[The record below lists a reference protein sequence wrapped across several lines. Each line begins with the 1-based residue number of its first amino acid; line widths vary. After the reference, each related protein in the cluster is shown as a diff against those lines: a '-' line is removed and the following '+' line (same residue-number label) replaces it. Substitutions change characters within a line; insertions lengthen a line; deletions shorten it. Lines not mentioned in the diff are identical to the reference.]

1 MFSSS
6 GVYTLNFDSTK
17 LGKLHYTEE
26 FRRAAVDLVAAERL
40 TVAEAARR
48 LGVHPEVL
56 RKWKR
61 RYVPAAGAAAGA
73 APTAPD
79 LAAEN
84 RRLRE
89 QVRQLAMDRDILK
102 KLGRQT

>member
-1 MFSSS
+1 MTAPTAPADRKS
-6 GVYTLNFDSTK
+6 
-17 LGKLHYTEE
+17 YTEE
-26 FRRAAVDLVAAERL
+26 FRRAAVDLVAAEQL

-61 RYVPAAGAAAGA
+61 RYAPVARASAGA
-73 APTAPD
+73 APAGPD
-79 LAAEN
+79 LAAEV

-89 QVRQLAMDRDILK
+89 QVRQLTMDRDILK
-102 KLGRQT
+102 KAATFFARESA

>member
-1 MFSSS
+1 MTAPTVPADRKS
-6 GVYTLNFDSTK
+6 
-17 LGKLHYTEE
+17 YTEE
-26 FRRAAVDLVAAERL
+26 FRRAAVDLVAAERI

-56 RKWKR
+56 RKWRR
-61 RYVPAAGAAAGA
+61 RYAPAAAPAAGAAPAV
-73 APTAPD
+73 TD

-89 QVRQLAMDRDILK
+89 QVRQLAMDREILK
-102 KLGRQT
+102 KAATFFARESA

>member
-1 MFSSS
+1 MTAPTVPADRKS
-6 GVYTLNFDSTK
+6 
-17 LGKLHYTEE
+17 YTEE
-26 FRRAAVDLVAAERL
+26 FRRAAVDLVAAERI

-61 RYVPAAGAAAGA
+61 RYAPAAAGA
-73 APTAPD
+73 APAVTD

-89 QVRQLAMDRDILK
+89 QVRQLAMDREILK
-102 KLGRQT
+102 KAATFFARESA

>member
-1 MFSSS
+1 MTAPTVPADRKS
-6 GVYTLNFDSTK
+6 
-17 LGKLHYTEE
+17 YTEE
-26 FRRAAVDLVAAERL
+26 FRRAAVDLVAAERI

-61 RYVPAAGAAAGA
+61 RYAPAAAPAAG
-73 APTAPD
+73 TAPAVTD

-89 QVRQLAMDRDILK
+89 QVRQLAMDREILK
-102 KLGRQT
+102 KAATFFARESA